1 MNVGNRTNK
10 ANVHKCFQPDPGP
23 LILSPDLVLSLGLPI
38 STQDLWPLSSGDE
51 FYNRSEMKILLSLL
65 LLIPFAQAQTPDPH
79 SVPVVDAGLGSCS
92 ADLTITDTNNKPVY
106 AVKIKV
112 HIAYGFGSFH
122 KLDLEVGTNVDGK
135 ARFIN
140 LPDRLKKGLFF
151 EASEGDR
158 TGNAYDDVSKTC
170 KAQFAIT
177 IRKSLQESQ

>member
-1 MNVGNRTNK
+1 MSSII
-10 ANVHKCFQPDPGP
+10 KC
-23 LILSPDLVLSLGLPI
+23 
-38 STQDLWPLSSGDE
+38 
-51 FYNRSEMKILLSLL
+51 EMKILLSLL
-65 LLIPFAQAQTPDPH
+65 LLIPFAHSQTPDPH

-92 ADLTITDTNNKPVY
+92 ADFTIADTNNKPVY
-106 AVKIKV
+106 SAKVKV

-158 TGNAYDDVSKTC
+158 TGNAFDDVSKTC

-177 IRKSLQESQ
+177 LRKSVEQPQ